1 MIRYF
6 RSSLV
11 LLPLAAAGSA
21 IAQSPAPPCPSA
33 ALRYDVAL
41 ETGAVRVGVCV
52 PGAGADSAAF
62 ELPEWG
68 GVETFGDNVGEIS
81 AASAAEGAA
90 LPVARRG
97 TGHWVVESGAS
108 RPFRLTYVIR
118 HPKPSFMGDEEGG
131 HFQPTLFDR
140 WAFLWGQSY
149 LIRPSSD
156 SLAALPAHVRVDAGP
171 YRTAYAS
178 WGADTVLADVDAL
191 RNTLL
196 AAGDFRR
203 EVRTIERVPIT
214 FLSQGEWTFTDDAF
228 AGAVERVLRTQTETM
243 GSYPARRL
251 TVVLLPGL
259 PNSAGGTVV
268 SDAIAVY
275 PRPDVDVPRDAWAL
289 GLIAHEHFHLWN
301 GEVAS
306 VDGSIPEGEAKWF
319 SEGFTDYYADL
330 TLLRAGVLDDA
341 GLIDRVNGRIRD
353 YLANPHALTAT
364 SAVLGERYW
373 DSQEYNRLPYI
384 KGALV
389 GFLMDLRIRHQSGGA
404 KSLDDFTRAVFARG
418 GTYRPDDL
426 RRVLEE
432 TTGRAWGDFLD
443 AYVFGAGELPV
454 LEVCA
459 EAGLE
464 CAPAPAPIFDLG
476 FQLEGELR
484 IGAVVRA
491 VDAGSAAGRAGLR
504 AGDVIAGASFRADP
518 TVEARVDVTRGGER
532 LALRYL
538 PARETTVPR
547 IQPTEANRRVL
558 SALRS
563 TSSEASAAP

>member
-1 MIRYF
+1 MIRYL
-6 RSSLV
+6 RSSAV
-11 LLPLAAAGSA
+11 LLPLAAAGPV
-21 IAQSPAPPCPSA
+21 IAQSPAPPCPAA

-52 PGAGADSAAF
+52 PGAGADSAVF
-62 ELPEWG
+62 ELPEWA
-68 GVETFGDNVGEIS
+68 GVETFGDNVGEIT
-81 AASAAEGAA
+81 AASTDGGA

-97 TGHWVVESGAS
+97 TGRWVVESGAR

-118 HPKPSFMGDEEGG
+118 HPKPSFMGEEEGG

-140 WAFLWGQSY
+140 WAFLWGQAY
-149 LIRPSSD
+149 LVRSSSD
-156 SLAALPAHVRVDAGP
+156 SLDAVPAQVRVDAGP

-178 WGADTVLADVDAL
+178 WGADTVLASADAL

-203 EVRTIERVPIT
+203 EVRTIEGVPIT
-214 FLSQGEWTFTDDAF
+214 FLSQGAWTFTDSAF
-228 AGAVERVLRTQTETM
+228 AGAVERVLQTQARTV

-259 PNSAGGTVV
+259 PSSAGGTVV

-275 PRPDVDVPRDAWAL
+275 PRPDVDVPRDPWAL

-306 VDGSIPEGEAKWF
+306 TDESVPEGEAKWF

-330 TLLRAGVLDDA
+330 TLLRAGVLDEA
-341 GLIDRVNGRIRD
+341 ALIERVNGRIRD

-373 DSQEYNRLPYI
+373 DSQDYNRLPYI

-389 GFLMDLRIRHQSGGA
+389 ALLMDLRIRHQSGGA

-454 LEVCA
+454 LEVCG
-459 EAGLE
+459 EVGLE
-464 CAPAPAPIFDLG
+464 CGPSAAPIFDLG
-476 FQLEGELR
+476 FEVEGELR
-484 IGAVVRA
+484 VGAVVRA
-491 VDAGSAAGRAGLR
+491 VGAGSAAERAGLR
-504 AGDVIAGASFRADP
+504 AGDVIASASFRRDP
-518 TVEARVDVTRGGER
+518 AVEARVDVTRGGER
-532 LALRYL
+532 ITLRYL

-547 IQPTEANRRVL
+547 ITPSEASRRVL
-558 SALRS
+558 SALRGE
-563 TSSEASAAP
+563 TTEAPVAQ